1 LFGTFHLL
9 TNAYAD
15 TLPGVINAY
24 KSSDAV
30 VGELI
35 IDSTI
40 QAPMME
46 AQMLQGTTLQEVL
59 PDTLYAKTSDW
70 FKNEAGL
77 DNETQW
83 I

>member
-1 LFGTFHLL
+1 
-9 TNAYAD
+9 
-15 TLPGVINAY
+15 
-24 KSSDAV
+24 
-30 VGELI
+30 
-35 IDSTI
+35 
-40 QAPMME
+40 MME

-59 PDTLYAKTSDW
+59 PDTLYAKTLDW